1 MNKKQFAATV
11 IAIAVGVC
19 SFNFKDVE
27 VNTFANDEA
36 VKIMSIGD
44 SITDGYWEQGA
55 YRKYMYSDL
64 YKRGYNID
72 MVGPKGGGTTTFDY
86 NGKTIS
92 YDTNYAGYSGF
103 AIQQMPDGK
112 DYTSGENRSGILE
125 TIQSDYDY
133 SKDGVQN
140 MVEAY
145 SPDVVLLQIGTNDI
159 LSNYNTNIT
168 GRLENL
174 VDVILSGVAEDGVV
188 YVASIPDIDVS
199 IRYDWL
205 GGYGVDVW
213 QDGGIEELTTIVQSS
228 IDNYNASIKEMV
240 KNMQSQGKSV
250 RFGDINSVVDYKT
263 DLYDGVHPNEI
274 GYENMGLYWSELLAV
289 DYFNGEER
297 PIVTTTVTE
306 ETSIETTT
314 KVTTLNTT
322 QSTTFNTTEKTTTTP
337 KVTTELSTDSVILE
351 DVSFG
356 ESYDLSKYNYEN
368 ISSIDFVFGGNL
380 DYGITGCITLGN
392 WQSSID
398 FSASDLDSQNTLSIS
413 FENKYSTMIVN
424 KWHGDVTLEKVIIH
438 YESSKQTTTTAKP
451 VTTTEVTTT
460 DNKILVGDL
469 NNDGM
474 LNVFDFSL
482 MKYFIFTKNTEYK
495 VVGDFNGD
503 GSFTLV
509 DVLSFSRFIL
519 GYNN

>member
-1 MNKKQFAATV
+1 MNKKQISAAV
-11 IAIAVGVC
+11 MAVAVGVC
-19 SFNFKDVE
+19 SFNFKGVE
-27 VNTFANDEA
+27 VNTFADDEV

-64 YKRGYNID
+64 AKRGYNID

-86 NGKTIS
+86 NGETVS

-103 AIQQMPDGK
+103 AIQKMPDGN

-174 VDVILSGVAEDGVV
+174 VNVILSGVAEDGVV

-205 GGYGVDVW
+205 GGYGINVW
-213 QDGGIEELTTIVQSS
+213 QDGGIAELTTVVQDS

-240 KNMQSQGKSV
+240 ENMQNQGKSV

-263 DLYDGVHPNEI
+263 DLYDGVHPNEA

-289 DYFNGEER
+289 DYFNGEEK
-297 PIVTTTVTE
+297 PFVTTTVTGE
-306 ETSIETTT
+306 IPVETTT
-314 KVTTLNTT
+314 ELTTI
-322 QSTTFNTTEKTTTTP
+322 TEP
-337 KVTTELSTDSVILE
+337 I
-351 DVSFG
+351 
-356 ESYDLSKYNYEN
+356 
-368 ISSIDFVFGGNL
+368 
-380 DYGITGCITLGN
+380 
-392 WQSSID
+392 
-398 FSASDLDSQNTLSIS
+398 A
-413 FENKYSTMIVN
+413 
-424 KWHGDVTLEKVIIH
+424 
-438 YESSKQTTTTAKP
+438 
-451 VTTTEVTTT
+451 TTEVTTT
-460 DNKILVGDL
+460 ENKILVGDF

-474 LNVFDFSL
+474 LNVFDLSL
-482 MKYFIFTKNTEYK
+482 MKYFIFTKNEEYK
-495 VVGDFNGD
+495 AMGDFNND
-503 GSFTLV
+503 GSFTLT
-509 DVLSFSRFIL
+509 DVVSFSRFIL
-519 GYNN
+519 GYNIIK